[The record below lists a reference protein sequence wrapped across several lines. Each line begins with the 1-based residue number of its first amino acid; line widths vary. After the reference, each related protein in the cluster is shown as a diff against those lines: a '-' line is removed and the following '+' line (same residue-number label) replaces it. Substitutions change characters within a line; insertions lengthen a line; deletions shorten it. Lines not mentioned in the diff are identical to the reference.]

1 MERYRIL
8 LIEDNKHQI
17 AWAKEC
23 LKDHKLTIA
32 ESEQEF
38 YEIVFQKRRNCVMED
53 LVMALPFDFAITD
66 MELPIE
72 KGHLTSPHIGKGIFE
87 FLVEDTLEEYKDPA
101 ISELKGCALVSN
113 YEHHAAQRK
122 GELLFDLINYTWQ
135 YGNNCE
141 SIGKPW
147 EPSKVLK
154 VLDLHGSTY
163 SHYSTKDGEIITREE
178 VDKRYGGDHRLAS
191 WALAVTEE
199 GGCMYL
205 KPYDK
210 ILDCLIQGN
219 LKNK

>member
-23 LKDHKLTIA
+23 LKDYELTIV

-38 YEIVFQKRRNCVMED
+38 HEIIFQKRKVFGYEEEL
-53 LVMALPFDFAITD
+53 LVMVFPFDFAITD

-72 KGHLTSPHIGKGIFE
+72 KGHSTSPHIGKGIFE
-87 FLVEDTLEEYKDPA
+87 LLVQKTLEENKKPERN
-101 ISELKGCALVSN
+101 ELKGCALVSN

-122 GELLFDLINYTWQ
+122 GELIFGTIDFTWQ
-135 YGNNCE
+135 YGRKCE
-141 SIGKPW
+141 SLGKPW

-154 VLDLHGSTY
+154 VLDLHGSSY
-163 SHYSTKDGEIITREE
+163 SHYSTRDGEVITKEE
-178 VDKRYGGDHRLAS
+178 VEKRYGGGSTTS
-191 WALAVTEE
+191 WALAVKPE
-199 GGCMYL
+199 GGCVYL

-210 ILDCLIQGN
+210 VLDCLIQGN
-219 LKNK
+219 SK